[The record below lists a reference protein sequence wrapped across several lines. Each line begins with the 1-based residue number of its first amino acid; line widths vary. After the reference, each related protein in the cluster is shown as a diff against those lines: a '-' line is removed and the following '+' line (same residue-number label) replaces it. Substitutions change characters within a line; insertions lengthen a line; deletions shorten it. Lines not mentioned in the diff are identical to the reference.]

1 MRKLILFTL
10 AFVVAWSA
18 AMAVPAKPGLNTV
31 TMSDGTTLQVQVL
44 GDEWSHSLATA
55 DGLTIAFGDD
65 GLFYY
70 VVSGNITNVRAH
82 DVTNRSASELSF
94 VNANK
99 EQMTMAA
106 LHESKAQAGKLRSV
120 QPRSTSLKATQ
131 VPNNGSPRVPIILV
145 QYTDKSMSH
154 TKNQFEAQYNTNA
167 KSVFNYFKD
176 QSNGLYT
183 PQFDIYGIY
192 TLPGNRATYGAN
204 NSSGDDVGVA
214 KMVGDAITKAGNEIN
229 WSQYDN
235 NGDGYADVC
244 IVVYAGVGE
253 AQASYTVP
261 NAVWPCQW
269 SLSSG
274 AYYGDGPGAI
284 TRNGV
289 TIDKFAVFNE
299 ISGSSDSGTTM
310 DGVGTFCHEFSHC
323 LGLPDFYETT
333 YNHGYFGMSYWS
345 LMDTGCYNGGSI
357 SGDTPIG
364 YSAYEKNF
372 MGWLNYI
379 IPTENTFYTLP
390 VFNSKTAENDKAVK
404 ITALNN
410 NEYWILE
417 NRKKQGWDYYIQDE
431 GILIT
436 HFTYV
441 ADRWSANT
449 VNNQSVQL
457 ATIMPADNSL
467 STNNLNKDLYGE
479 TNHAFGPST
488 SPAMKANMSASG
500 SLSSSTG
507 GAGTVNKPVT
517 EINLNSDGTASF
529 WYIKGEVQNPTIN
542 VSTNSLAFEGYVGET
557 YTKTFTVTG
566 INLTGNITITN
577 QGSNFYTVSPTTI
590 TAANAATG
598 VQVTVAYKPT
608 SAGNTNATLT
618 LASTGAQ
625 NVTINLT
632 GTAQAKIPTI
642 NVDPTSLS
650 MAATIGNNVTKTV
663 NVTGQFL
670 TNNVTVTLNDNNGVF
685 SVTPTTIT
693 AANANNG
700 TQVTVS
706 FNSANEGNFTGSLT
720 FASNGAESKTV
731 ALTAQAND
739 GGTASDAYLNIANY
753 ATIDDAGA
761 TVSGMTKI
769 YNYTEYPNDD
779 CAWLTVSNY
788 AVIKADANQNW
799 FTNSGTKTGSGNWD
813 ASDVFQGS
821 SAYFTGTAY
830 YADWTEDYQTFYV
843 TNCTQVKQYGNNK
856 SSSNYPLKIYIYE
869 CTLNADGSITPGTTA
884 VQTLQNTT
892 TGVAVVASSPLDAN
906 KIYKIAVYNDYSNLY
921 EIGFKT
927 DLNVVGVPT
936 ITSVEPTS
944 TTADV
949 TWTSGDN
956 NSSWNLRYREYVDN
970 EANHYIWDF
979 EDEGQFNEWT
989 IVDGDDDGFNWQ
1001 YFNNNGAT
1009 QNLMSAHGGEG
1020 LVASASYDKQT
1031 QTALT
1036 PNNWL
1041 ISPQIT
1047 LGGTLKFWAVGQDT
1061 NDNHEVFGVYVC
1073 TNNSTNPAD
1082 FNQVGTDNTTTGNY
1096 AEFEYDLSDYE
1107 GQTGRIAIVHH
1118 NVTDMFWLNIDD
1130 IEITPPEGEWF
1141 YVNDVESPYSIT
1153 GLTPETTYEVQVQ
1166 GVNDAGKPSKWTP
1179 STIFTTL
1186 GIEEK
1191 TLAEL
1196 CASGT
1201 DGKEYTISNTNGLLG
1216 VYKQGT
1222 SIWFKDE
1229 NGEAVDKQTPG
1240 ANDKF
1245 YVVVEKDLG
1254 INKSEADFDQSNW
1267 IEVVL
1272 PDAATDYTEA
1282 YVKNLTG
1289 IFSKENGN
1297 PKLVL
1302 TKAVEEAN
1310 VTALTITNQSDAYT
1324 PNPYIGANFI
1334 GSQVYNSSTY
1344 FFSMP
1349 KAQEY
1354 AKILWA
1360 VWDGEKMNN
1369 PENTYGFKGSFTIDP
1384 ALNSKDFSTLQI
1396 GKAYNFE
1403 AIIRKVVSGAKASGD
1418 SYKVYPLNLN
1428 GNVYTA
1434 INGVFSDVNGEVVGV
1449 EYVNSLG
1456 VVSKRPFS
1464 GINIVVTRYSDGSAT
1479 TVKKVFK

>member
-1 MRKLILFTL
+1 MKKIFLLTL
-10 AFVVAWSA
+10 AIVVACAA

-390 VFNSKTAENDKAVK
+390 VFNSKVAENDQAVK

-417 NRKKQGWDYYIQDE
+417 NRKKQNWDYYIQDE

-479 TNHAFGPST
+479 TNHAFGPNT

-500 SLSSSTG
+500 SLSNSTG
-507 GAGTVNKPVT
+507 GAGAVNKPVT

-529 WYIKGEVQNPTIN
+529 WYIKGEVQNSTIN
-542 VSTNSLAFEGYVGET
+542 VSTNSLAFEGYVGDT

-566 INLTGNITITN
+566 INLTGNITITK
-577 QGSNFYTVSPTTI
+577 QGSDVYSVSPTSI
-590 TAANAATG
+590 TAANAAGG
-598 VQVTVAYKPT
+598 VQVTVTYTPT
-608 SAGNTNATLT
+608 AAGNTNATLT

-632 GTAQAKIPTI
+632 GTAQAKTPTITVNPASLSLAATLSSTVTKTI
-642 NVDPTSLS
+642 NVS
-650 MAATIGNNVTKTV
+650 
-663 NVTGQFL
+663 GQFL

-685 SVTPTTIT
+685 SVSPTTIT

-706 FNSANEGNFTGSLT
+706 FSSANEGNFNGSLT

-731 ALTAQAND
+731 QLTASAAE
-739 GGTASDAYLNIANY
+739 GGNATDPYLNIAKYN
-753 ATIDDAGA
+753 TIGQAGA
-761 TVSGMTKI
+761 TVSGMSAI
-769 YNYTEYPNDD
+769 YKYNEYPSDA

-788 AVIKADANQNW
+788 GARKADANQNW
-799 FTNSGTKTGSGNWD
+799 INCEGQDKSESETWNATDIFL
-813 ASDVFQGS
+813 GS
-821 SAYFTGTAY
+821 SSYFTGTAY
-830 YADWTEDYQTFYV
+830 YANWNEAYQNYYV
-843 TNCTQVKQYGNNK
+843 TNCSQVKQYSYNIQ
-856 SSSNYPLKIYIYE
+856 SSNYTGNVYPVRMEIYE
-869 CTLNADGSITPGTTA
+869 CTLNADGTLTEGTTMVDNKQSQLTNA
-884 VQTLQNTT
+884 
-892 TGVAVVASSPLDAN
+892 AEVVTSMDLDPS
-906 KIYKIAVYNDYSNLY
+906 KIYKVRIYNDYSRLY

-927 DLNVVGVPT
+927 PIQGVDTPVATDATEVGANEFTAHWTACDGAQSYTLRVMPKPEITTELLLTEGFSKFTNNGTTNIGGSLDNYMDNTGWTGSNVFTAIGGIRLGSGSTMGTLTSPSLDLAGSNGKVSIVYKAKTYNTDTNCNMT
-936 ITSVEPTS
+936 ITCGSSTATVTVPNSTEAEYTQVLDCNTAAGQNVTFATTANRKRVIITSIEIYSGDITASDAKAEDEMLFPGITGTQYTVTGLLPLTTYIYDVKAIYPAVESNWSNLIEVTTTES
-944 TTADV
+944 TTVAGDVNGDGDVTSFDITALYNYLLAGDMSDIVNGDQNGDGQITSADV
-949 TWTSGDN
+949 T
-956 NSSWNLRYREYVDN
+956 
-970 EANHYIWDF
+970 
-979 EDEGQFNEWT
+979 
-989 IVDGDDDGFNWQ
+989 
-1001 YFNNNGAT
+1001 
-1009 QNLMSAHGGEG
+1009 
-1020 LVASASYDKQT
+1020 
-1031 QTALT
+1031 
-1036 PNNWL
+1036 
-1041 ISPQIT
+1041 
-1047 LGGTLKFWAVGQDT
+1047 
-1061 NDNHEVFGVYVC
+1061 EV
-1073 TNNSTNPAD
+1073 
-1082 FNQVGTDNTTTGNY
+1082 
-1096 AEFEYDLSDYE
+1096 
-1107 GQTGRIAIVHH
+1107 
-1118 NVTDMFWLNIDD
+1118 
-1130 IEITPPEGEWF
+1130 
-1141 YVNDVESPYSIT
+1141 YSI
-1153 GLTPETTYEVQVQ
+1153 
-1166 GVNDAGKPSKWTP
+1166 
-1179 STIFTTL
+1179 
-1186 GIEEK
+1186 
-1191 TLAEL
+1191 
-1196 CASGT
+1196 
-1201 DGKEYTISNTNGLLG
+1201 LL
-1216 VYKQGT
+1216 
-1222 SIWFKDE
+1222 
-1229 NGEAVDKQTPG
+1229 N
-1240 ANDKF
+1240 
-1245 YVVVEKDLG
+1245 
-1254 INKSEADFDQSNW
+1254 
-1267 IEVVL
+1267 
-1272 PDAATDYTEA
+1272 
-1282 YVKNLTG
+1282 
-1289 IFSKENGN
+1289 
-1297 PKLVL
+1297 
-1302 TKAVEEAN
+1302 
-1310 VTALTITNQSDAYT
+1310 
-1324 PNPYIGANFI
+1324 
-1334 GSQVYNSSTY
+1334 
-1344 FFSMP
+1344 
-1349 KAQEY
+1349 
-1354 AKILWA
+1354 AK
-1360 VWDGEKMNN
+1360 K
-1369 PENTYGFKGSFTIDP
+1369 
-1384 ALNSKDFSTLQI
+1384 
-1396 GKAYNFE
+1396 
-1403 AIIRKVVSGAKASGD
+1403 
-1418 SYKVYPLNLN
+1418 
-1428 GNVYTA
+1428 
-1434 INGVFSDVNGEVVGV
+1434 
-1449 EYVNSLG
+1449 
-1456 VVSKRPFS
+1456 
-1464 GINIVVTRYSDGSAT
+1464 
-1479 TVKKVFK
+1479 

>member
-1 MRKLILFTL
+1 MQKIFLLTL
-10 AFVVAWSA
+10 AIVVACAA

-390 VFNSKTAENDKAVK
+390 VFNSKVAENDQAVK

-417 NRKKQGWDYYIQDE
+417 NRKKQNWDYYIQDE

-479 TNHAFGPST
+479 TNHAFGPNT

-500 SLSSSTG
+500 SLSNSTG
-507 GAGTVNKPVT
+507 GAGAVNKPVT

-529 WYIKGEVQNPTIN
+529 WYIKGEVQNSTIN
-542 VSTNSLAFEGYVGET
+542 VSTNSLAFEGYVGDT

-566 INLTGNITITN
+566 INLTGNITITK
-577 QGSNFYTVSPTTI
+577 QGSDVYSVSPTSI
-590 TAANAATG
+590 TAANAAGG
-598 VQVTVAYKPT
+598 VQVTVTYTPT
-608 SAGNTNATLT
+608 AAGNTNATLT

-632 GTAQAKIPTI
+632 GTAQAKTPTITVNPASLSLAATLSSTVTKTI
-642 NVDPTSLS
+642 NVS
-650 MAATIGNNVTKTV
+650 
-663 NVTGQFL
+663 GQFL

-685 SVTPTTIT
+685 SVSPTTIT

-706 FNSANEGNFTGSLT
+706 FSSANEGNFNGSLT

-731 ALTAQAND
+731 QLTASAAE
-739 GGTASDAYLNIANY
+739 GGNATDPYLNIAKYN
-753 ATIDDAGA
+753 TIGQAGA
-761 TVSGMTKI
+761 TVSGMSAI
-769 YNYTEYPNDD
+769 YKYNEYPSDA

-788 AVIKADANQNW
+788 GARKADANQNW
-799 FTNSGTKTGSGNWD
+799 INCEGQDKSESETWNATDIFL
-813 ASDVFQGS
+813 GS
-821 SAYFTGTAY
+821 SSYFTGTAY
-830 YADWTEDYQTFYV
+830 YANWNEAYQNYYV
-843 TNCTQVKQYGNNK
+843 TNCSQVKQYSYNIQ
-856 SSSNYPLKIYIYE
+856 SSNYTGNVYPVRMEIYE
-869 CTLNADGSITPGTTA
+869 CTLNADGTLTEGTTMVDNKQSQLTNA
-884 VQTLQNTT
+884 
-892 TGVAVVASSPLDAN
+892 AEVVTSMDLDPS
-906 KIYKIAVYNDYSNLY
+906 KIYKVRIYNDYSRLY

-927 DLNVVGVPT
+927 PIQGVDTPVATDATEVGANEFTAHWTACDGAQSYTLRVMPKPEITTELLLTEGFSKFTNNGTTNIGGSLDNYMDNTGWTGSNVFTAIGGIRLGSGSTMGTLTSPSLDLAGSNGKVSIVYKAKTYNTDTNCNMT
-936 ITSVEPTS
+936 ITCGSSTATVTVPNSTEAEYTQVLDCNTAAGQNVTFATTANRKRVIITSIEIYSGDITASDAKAEDEMLFPGITGTQYTVTGLLPLTTYIYDVKAIYPAVESNWSNLIEVTTTES
-944 TTADV
+944 TTVAGDVNGDGDVTSFDITALYNYLLAGDMSDIVNGDQNGDGQITSADV
-949 TWTSGDN
+949 T
-956 NSSWNLRYREYVDN
+956 
-970 EANHYIWDF
+970 
-979 EDEGQFNEWT
+979 
-989 IVDGDDDGFNWQ
+989 
-1001 YFNNNGAT
+1001 
-1009 QNLMSAHGGEG
+1009 
-1020 LVASASYDKQT
+1020 
-1031 QTALT
+1031 
-1036 PNNWL
+1036 
-1041 ISPQIT
+1041 
-1047 LGGTLKFWAVGQDT
+1047 
-1061 NDNHEVFGVYVC
+1061 EV
-1073 TNNSTNPAD
+1073 
-1082 FNQVGTDNTTTGNY
+1082 
-1096 AEFEYDLSDYE
+1096 
-1107 GQTGRIAIVHH
+1107 
-1118 NVTDMFWLNIDD
+1118 
-1130 IEITPPEGEWF
+1130 
-1141 YVNDVESPYSIT
+1141 YSI
-1153 GLTPETTYEVQVQ
+1153 
-1166 GVNDAGKPSKWTP
+1166 
-1179 STIFTTL
+1179 
-1186 GIEEK
+1186 
-1191 TLAEL
+1191 
-1196 CASGT
+1196 
-1201 DGKEYTISNTNGLLG
+1201 LL
-1216 VYKQGT
+1216 
-1222 SIWFKDE
+1222 
-1229 NGEAVDKQTPG
+1229 N
-1240 ANDKF
+1240 
-1245 YVVVEKDLG
+1245 
-1254 INKSEADFDQSNW
+1254 
-1267 IEVVL
+1267 
-1272 PDAATDYTEA
+1272 
-1282 YVKNLTG
+1282 
-1289 IFSKENGN
+1289 
-1297 PKLVL
+1297 
-1302 TKAVEEAN
+1302 
-1310 VTALTITNQSDAYT
+1310 
-1324 PNPYIGANFI
+1324 
-1334 GSQVYNSSTY
+1334 
-1344 FFSMP
+1344 
-1349 KAQEY
+1349 
-1354 AKILWA
+1354 AK
-1360 VWDGEKMNN
+1360 K
-1369 PENTYGFKGSFTIDP
+1369 
-1384 ALNSKDFSTLQI
+1384 
-1396 GKAYNFE
+1396 
-1403 AIIRKVVSGAKASGD
+1403 
-1418 SYKVYPLNLN
+1418 
-1428 GNVYTA
+1428 
-1434 INGVFSDVNGEVVGV
+1434 
-1449 EYVNSLG
+1449 
-1456 VVSKRPFS
+1456 
-1464 GINIVVTRYSDGSAT
+1464 
-1479 TVKKVFK
+1479 

>member
-1 MRKLILFTL
+1 MKKFFLLTL
-10 AFVVAWSA
+10 AIVVAWTA
-18 AMAVPAKPGLNTV
+18 AIAVPAKPGLNTV
-31 TMSDGTTLQVQVL
+31 SMSDGTTLQVQVL

-82 DVTNRSASELSF
+82 DVANRSASELSF

-99 EQMTMAA
+99 DQMTMAA
-106 LHESKAQAGKLRSV
+106 LHQSKAQAGKLRSA
-120 QPRSTSLKATQ
+120 QPKSTSMKATQ

-192 TLPGNRATYGAN
+192 TLPNSRATYGAN

-214 KMVGDAITKAGNEIN
+214 QMVGDAITKAGNEIN

-261 NAVWPCQW
+261 NAIWPCQW

-299 ISGSSDSGTTM
+299 ISGSSDNGTTM

-357 SGDTPIG
+357 DGDTPIG

-379 IPTENTFYTLP
+379 EATENTFYTLP
-390 VFNSKTAENDKAVK
+390 IFNSKNADNDKAVR

-417 NRKKQGWDYYIQDE
+417 NRKKQNWDYYIQDE

-441 ADRWSANT
+441 ADRWAANT

-457 ATIMPADNSL
+457 ATIIPADNSL

-479 TNHAFGPST
+479 TNHAFGPNT
-488 SPAMKANMSASG
+488 TPAMKANMSASG
-500 SLSSSTG
+500 SLSNSTG

-542 VSTNSLAFEGYVGET
+542 VSTNSLAFEGYVGDT

-598 VQVTVAYKPT
+598 VQVTVTYKPT

-650 MAATIGNNVTKTV
+650 MAATIGNTVTKTV

-670 TNNVTVTLNDNNGVF
+670 TNNVTVTLSDNNGVF

-693 AANANNG
+693 AANAANG
-700 TQVTVS
+700 FPVTVS
-706 FNSANEGNFTGSLT
+706 FSSENEGNFTGSLT
-720 FASNGAESKTV
+720 FASAGAESKTV
-731 ALTAQAND
+731 QLTAQARE
-739 GGTASDAYLNIANY
+739 GGTASDAYLNIAKY
-753 ATIDDAGA
+753 ATIDEAGA
-761 TVSGMTKI
+761 TVSGMSSI
-769 YNYTEYPNDD
+769 YKYTEYPENA
-779 CAWLTVSNY
+779 CAWLTMSNY
-788 AVIKADANQNW
+788 GALQVDASQNW
-799 FTNSGTKTGSGNWD
+799 YATTSLSQYNNTWSATDIFPGNAAYFTNANSGYSIYGSGNQ
-813 ASDVFQGS
+813 S
-821 SAYFTGTAY
+821 
-830 YADWTEDYQTFYV
+830 FYV
-843 TNCTQVKQYGNNK
+843 TNCTQAKAYVKGGG
-856 SSSNYPLKIYIYE
+856 SGSATLAIYE
-869 CTLNADGSITPGTTA
+869 CTLNADGTVSASNTA
-884 VQTLQNTT
+884 FDTHQSTSNT
-892 TGVAVVASSPLDAN
+892 TGVITSADLDAS
-906 KIYKIAVYNDYSNLY
+906 KIYLVRLTGGGSYPDLV

-927 DLNVVGVPT
+927 PIQGLETPVATDATEVSYNEFTANWNACDGADSYTLRVMPKPSYSLLLTEGFSKFTADGNANIGNSLNNYMDNAGWTGATVYTAVGGIRLGSSTAKGTLTSPDLDLANSNGKVSIVYKAKAYGNDTNCNMSITCGSSSATVTIPNNT
-936 ITSVEPTS
+936 EAEYTQVLDCTEAANQKVAFATTANRKRVIITSIEIY
-944 TTADV
+944 
-949 TWTSGDN
+949 SGD
-956 NSSWNLRYREYVDN
+956 
-970 EANHYIWDF
+970 I
-979 EDEGQFNEWT
+979 T
-989 IVDGDDDGFNWQ
+989 
-1001 YFNNNGAT
+1001 
-1009 QNLMSAHGGEG
+1009 
-1020 LVASASYDKQT
+1020 ASAK
-1031 QTALT
+1031 AAGEMLF
-1036 PNNWL
+1036 PG
-1041 ISPQIT
+1041 IT
-1047 LGGTLKFWAVGQDT
+1047 DT
-1061 NDNHEVFGVYVC
+1061 HYTV
-1073 TNNSTNPAD
+1073 
-1082 FNQVGTDNTTTGNY
+1082 
-1096 AEFEYDLSDYE
+1096 
-1107 GQTGRIAIVHH
+1107 
-1118 NVTDMFWLNIDD
+1118 
-1130 IEITPPEGEWF
+1130 
-1141 YVNDVESPYSIT
+1141 T
-1153 GLTPETTYEVQVQ
+1153 GLEPATTYIYDVKAVYGTQESNWSNQIEVTTLEEPETGVTLAEILTT
-1166 GVNDAGKPSKWTP
+1166 GVNDTEYLVSND
-1179 STIFTTL
+1179 
-1186 GIEEK
+1186 
-1191 TLAEL
+1191 LAIVDVAEYRDYAFL
-1196 CASGT
+1196 T
-1201 DGKEYTISNTNGLLG
+1201 DGEGNWIRIECANPELFSTFLGDNKAIKGNTLRGTLSNIELNPVLTVTEAESGDVVPQFSVQLYYLNSSFTPKVNEVIDVVGWFNASEGTLRAYAPG
-1216 VYKQGT
+1216 AVQGT
-1222 SIWFKDE
+1222 SMTLDTSWGAASNTLQNGKKYEIRCAMNIKEAWHTPAGIMPKDY
-1229 NGEAVDKQTPG
+1229 D
-1240 ANDKF
+1240 
-1245 YVVVEKDLG
+1245 Y
-1254 INKSEADFDQSNW
+1254 DFQNY
-1267 IEVVL
+1267 IGYALRL
-1272 PDAATDYTEA
+1272 PDA
-1282 YVKNLTG
+1282 
-1289 IFSKENGN
+1289 
-1297 PKLVL
+1297 P
-1302 TKAVEEAN
+1302 
-1310 VTALTITNQSDAYT
+1310 TAIGTIDMDAYNT
-1324 PNPYIGANFI
+1324 IVN
-1334 GSQVYNSSTY
+1334 VYNVQGQLIRENV
-1344 FFSMP
+1344 
-1349 KAQEY
+1349 KA
-1354 AKILWA
+1354 
-1360 VWDGEKMNN
+1360 GEATFNLPRGIYIVGNK
-1369 PENTYGFKGSFTIDP
+1369 
-1384 ALNSKDFSTLQI
+1384 
-1396 GKAYNFE
+1396 
-1403 AIIRKVVSGAKASGD
+1403 KVV
-1418 SYKVYPLNLN
+1418 
-1428 GNVYTA
+1428 
-1434 INGVFSDVNGEVVGV
+1434 
-1449 EYVNSLG
+1449 
-1456 VVSKRPFS
+1456 
-1464 GINIVVTRYSDGSAT
+1464 
-1479 TVKKVFK
+1479 VK

>member
-1 MRKLILFTL
+1 MKKIFLLTL
-10 AFVVAWSA
+10 AIVVACAA

-390 VFNSKTAENDKAVK
+390 VFNSKVAENDQAVK

-417 NRKKQGWDYYIQDE
+417 NRKKQNWDYYIQDE

-479 TNHAFGPST
+479 TNHAFGPNT

-500 SLSSSTG
+500 SLSNSTG

-542 VSTNSLAFEGYVGET
+542 VSTNSLAFEGYVGDT

-566 INLTGNITITN
+566 INLTGNISITK
-577 QGSNFYTVSPTTI
+577 QGSNVYSVSPTSI
-590 TAANAATG
+590 TAANAAGG
-598 VQVTVAYKPT
+598 VQVTVTYTPT
-608 SAGNTNATLT
+608 AAGNTNATLT

-632 GTAQAKIPTI
+632 GTAQAKTPTITVNPASLSLAATLSSTVTKTI
-642 NVDPTSLS
+642 NVS
-650 MAATIGNNVTKTV
+650 
-663 NVTGQFL
+663 GQFL
-670 TNNVTVTLNDNNGVF
+670 SNNVTVTLNDNNGVF

-706 FNSANEGNFTGSLT
+706 FSSANEGNFNGSLT

-731 ALTAQAND
+731 QLTASAAE
-739 GGTASDAYLNIANY
+739 GGNASDPYLNIAKYN
-753 ATIDDAGA
+753 TIGQAGA
-761 TVSGMTKI
+761 TVSGMSAI
-769 YNYTEYPNDD
+769 YKYNEYPSDA

-788 AVIKADANQNW
+788 GARKADANQNW
-799 FTNSGTKTGSGNWD
+799 INCEGQDKSESETWNATDIFL
-813 ASDVFQGS
+813 GS
-821 SAYFTGTAY
+821 SSYFTGTAY
-830 YADWTEDYQTFYV
+830 YANWNEAYQNYYV
-843 TNCTQVKQYGNNK
+843 TNCSQVKQYSYNIQ
-856 SSSNYPLKIYIYE
+856 SSNYTGNVYPVRMEIYE
-869 CTLNADGSITPGTTA
+869 CTLNADGTLTEGTTMVDNKQSQLTNA
-884 VQTLQNTT
+884 
-892 TGVAVVASSPLDAN
+892 AEVVTSMDLDPS
-906 KIYKIAVYNDYSNLY
+906 KIYKVRIYNDYSRLY

-927 DLNVVGVPT
+927 PIQGVDTPVATDATEVGANEFTAHWTACDDAQSYTLRVMPKPEITTELLLTEGFSKFTSNGTANIGGSLNNYMDNTGWTGSNVFTAIGGIRLGSGSTKGTLTSPSLDLAGSNGKVSIVYKAKTYNTDTNCNMT
-936 ITSVEPTS
+936 ITCGSSTATVTVPNSTEAEYTQVLDCNTAAGQNVTFATTANRKRVIITSIEIYSGDITAGDAKAEGEMLFPGITGTQYTVTGLLPLTTYIYDVKAIYPAVESNWSNLIEVTTTELTTVAGDVNGDGQVTS
-944 TTADV
+944 FDITALYNYLLAGDMSDIVNGDQNGDGQITSADV
-949 TWTSGDN
+949 T
-956 NSSWNLRYREYVDN
+956 
-970 EANHYIWDF
+970 
-979 EDEGQFNEWT
+979 
-989 IVDGDDDGFNWQ
+989 
-1001 YFNNNGAT
+1001 
-1009 QNLMSAHGGEG
+1009 
-1020 LVASASYDKQT
+1020 
-1031 QTALT
+1031 
-1036 PNNWL
+1036 
-1041 ISPQIT
+1041 
-1047 LGGTLKFWAVGQDT
+1047 
-1061 NDNHEVFGVYVC
+1061 EV
-1073 TNNSTNPAD
+1073 
-1082 FNQVGTDNTTTGNY
+1082 
-1096 AEFEYDLSDYE
+1096 
-1107 GQTGRIAIVHH
+1107 
-1118 NVTDMFWLNIDD
+1118 
-1130 IEITPPEGEWF
+1130 
-1141 YVNDVESPYSIT
+1141 YSI
-1153 GLTPETTYEVQVQ
+1153 
-1166 GVNDAGKPSKWTP
+1166 
-1179 STIFTTL
+1179 
-1186 GIEEK
+1186 
-1191 TLAEL
+1191 
-1196 CASGT
+1196 
-1201 DGKEYTISNTNGLLG
+1201 LL
-1216 VYKQGT
+1216 
-1222 SIWFKDE
+1222 
-1229 NGEAVDKQTPG
+1229 N
-1240 ANDKF
+1240 
-1245 YVVVEKDLG
+1245 
-1254 INKSEADFDQSNW
+1254 
-1267 IEVVL
+1267 
-1272 PDAATDYTEA
+1272 
-1282 YVKNLTG
+1282 
-1289 IFSKENGN
+1289 
-1297 PKLVL
+1297 
-1302 TKAVEEAN
+1302 
-1310 VTALTITNQSDAYT
+1310 
-1324 PNPYIGANFI
+1324 
-1334 GSQVYNSSTY
+1334 
-1344 FFSMP
+1344 
-1349 KAQEY
+1349 
-1354 AKILWA
+1354 AK
-1360 VWDGEKMNN
+1360 K
-1369 PENTYGFKGSFTIDP
+1369 
-1384 ALNSKDFSTLQI
+1384 
-1396 GKAYNFE
+1396 
-1403 AIIRKVVSGAKASGD
+1403 
-1418 SYKVYPLNLN
+1418 
-1428 GNVYTA
+1428 
-1434 INGVFSDVNGEVVGV
+1434 
-1449 EYVNSLG
+1449 
-1456 VVSKRPFS
+1456 
-1464 GINIVVTRYSDGSAT
+1464 
-1479 TVKKVFK
+1479 